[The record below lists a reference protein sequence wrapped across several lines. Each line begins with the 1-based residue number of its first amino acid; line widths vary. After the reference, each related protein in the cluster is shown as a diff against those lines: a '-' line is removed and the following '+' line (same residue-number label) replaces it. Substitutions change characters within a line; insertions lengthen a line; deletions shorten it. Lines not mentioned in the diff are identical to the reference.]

1 MNPTIHF
8 VIDTNFLLVGAFW
21 PVERDLA
28 SAAGVAA
35 ANLDGGTKSGRGS
48 ESSKAGRKKYAS
60 FFGLAFKSSSD
71 LSLEALI
78 LKTTDFESSHNVLP
92 AFAFRI

>member
-1 MNPTIHF
+1 MKPTIYF

-60 FFGLAFKSSSD
+60 FGLAFKSSSD